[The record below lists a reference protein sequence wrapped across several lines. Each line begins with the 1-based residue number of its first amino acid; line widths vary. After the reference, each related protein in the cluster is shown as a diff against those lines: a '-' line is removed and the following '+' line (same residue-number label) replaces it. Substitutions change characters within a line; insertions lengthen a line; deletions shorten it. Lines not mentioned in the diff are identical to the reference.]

1 MWNELAVKWKSAGV
15 KLIGYFGAHGEAL
28 DGFGH
33 NYIIEV
39 DDVEMVR
46 KMDDDIVWGELG
58 KYIEKL
64 ARWLGGFQTLIGV
77 ISVIVAIWVFID
89 TGVDLDSVFLLIVGF
104 ILAVSVMSA
113 LPMFG
118 KYIAKLV
125 KALGAFQ
132 VVIDRV
138 ITGNVFISITQ
149 IYSV

>member
-1 MWNELAVKWKSAGV
+1 MSLAEIMLLLGGLV
-15 KLIGYFGAHGEAL
+15 LLTGAL
-28 DGFGH
+28 
-33 NYIIEV
+33 YMIPV
-39 DDVEMVR
+39 
-46 KMDDDIVWGELG
+46 LG

-64 ARWLGGFQTLIGV
+64 AKWLGGFQTVIGV

-104 ILAVSVMSA
+104 ILAVSIMSA

-132 VVIDRV
+132 VVIGIIAIV
-138 ITGNVFISITQ
+138 LAFID
-149 IYSV
+149 